1 MNAEQYLYTPSNRTS
16 QGGQIIFYSI
26 AVFVIPFFGY
36 GYELITFYLPL
47 AYFNALITFGAGIFI
62 SVVSIYTMRLCKNR
76 SKKNLILGTTLAAT
90 VFFLSAW
97 ITYIIL
103 GINGPFGY
111 FEMAPQI
118 AQISSDYGLSN
129 VFDYIFN
136 MGLHTVFGFPLVGW
150 GLVLAWILEA
160 AILFIVPIGIVYKH
174 VLYPFSENQQKYYK
188 KEQIINH
195 FARVASENVLIENM
209 NNSVLDT
216 IEKMASGSNAKGY
229 SKIMLHTLPNESEHY
244 LSISN
249 IFYDSKNRKSKDLI
263 LRYYRIDTN
272 TLEKIKKTFKTKSVM
287 I

>member
-1 MNAEQYLYTPSNRTS
+1 MNKQQLYTPSNQTS

-26 AVFVIPFFGY
+26 VAFVIPFFGY
-36 GYELITFYLPL
+36 VYELLTFYLPL
-47 AYFNALITFGAGIFI
+47 AYFNILITFGAGILL

-76 SKKNLILGTTLAAT
+76 NKKNLIIGTSLATLM
-90 VFFLSAW
+90 FFLSSW
-97 ITYIIL
+97 ITYLII
-103 GINGPFGY
+103 GVNGPFAY

-118 AQISSDYGLSN
+118 SEISVDYGIMN
-129 VFDYIFN
+129 VFHYIFN
-136 MGLHTVFGFPLVGW
+136 MGLHTVFGFPIAGW
-150 GLVLAWILEA
+150 GLILTWILEA
-160 AILFIVPIGIVYKH
+160 SILFIVPIGIAYKH
-174 VLYPFSENQQKYYK
+174 VLYPFSERQQRYYK

-216 IEKMASGSNAKGY
+216 INKMANGSNAKGY

-263 LRYYRIDTN
+263 LRYYRINTN
-272 TLEKIKKTFKTKSVM
+272 TLEEIKKKFRTKSVM
-287 I
+287 F